1 MTNLPVLPGAEPLY
15 SVGNRTGVLVSHGF
29 TGTPQSMRFLAEGI
43 ARAGYTV
50 AMPRLKGHG
59 TTPADMAQATAS
71 DWTADIVAAMRWL
84 EERCDTLF
92 MTGLSM
98 GGTLTLWAAAQFPD
112 RFAGIVPIN
121 AAVSMDSP
129 DMAALAFA
137 PDAPAELPGIG
148 SDIKAEGVKELAY
161 PVTPVPAIKHL
172 IALGAVTH
180 MMLPRVKCPA
190 LIITSRED
198 HVVPPRN
205 GELILNAISSEEK
218 ELFWL
223 ENSYHVAT
231 LDNDKELILEKTLEF
246 IRKHS

>member
-1 MTNLPVLPGAEPLY
+1 
-15 SVGNRTGVLVSHGF
+15 
-29 TGTPQSMRFLAEGI
+29 
-43 ARAGYTV
+43 
-50 AMPRLKGHG
+50 
-59 TTPADMAQATAS
+59 MA
-71 DWTADIVAAMRWL
+71 V
-84 EERCDTLF
+84 
-92 MTGLSM
+92 
-98 GGTLTLWAAAQFPD
+98 
-112 RFAGIVPIN
+112 
-121 AAVSMDSP
+121 
-129 DMAALAFA
+129 LAFV